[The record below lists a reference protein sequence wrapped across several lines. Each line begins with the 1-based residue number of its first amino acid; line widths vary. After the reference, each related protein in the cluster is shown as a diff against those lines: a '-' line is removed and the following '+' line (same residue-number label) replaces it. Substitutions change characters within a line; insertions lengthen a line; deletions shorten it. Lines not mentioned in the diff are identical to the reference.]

1 VSYRKRRRV
10 DWDEEL
16 RKTERIRRKGLFIS
30 ALGFG
35 VAMICVLG
43 ASRLNPGGVEI
54 SRKIIFTFCF
64 VIAMFL
70 MRGILKR
77 RERLR
82 LEREGK
88 EEREEREYL
97 SMLERLNQSRDPGPV
112 KPVKNSKVP

>member
-1 VSYRKRRRV
+1 VNYRRRRRV

-35 VAMICVLG
+35 AAMIFVFG
-43 ASRLNPGGVEI
+43 AGRLNPGGVEI
-54 SRKIIFTFCF
+54 SPKIVFTFCF

-70 MRGILKR
+70 LRGVLGR

-82 LEREGK
+82 RER

-97 SMLERLNQSRDPGPV
+97 SMLERLNQSRNPGPV
-112 KPVKNSKVP
+112 NPVKNSKIP